1 MPPYPRH
8 QKIRARRLRRE
19 VTDAEK
25 KLWVLLRGRHLCG
38 AKFRRQHPI
47 GPYIADFCC
56 VERGL
61 VVELDGGEHLSQ
73 IKADQRRTVF
83 IERQGYRVLR
93 FWDNEVLTDAEAVLE
108 CIIRALDGPHP
119 CPLPKGEGKDAQ
131 NFGPVS
137 KGANMK
143 MASKIVSAILLA
155 LFLLFPSESFAQ
167 PKPPRELKVGY
178 PLGGSSSYFWVAYRS
193 GSFERYGLKI
203 EPIYIRGGLMGI
215 QAALSGDLLIQLQ
228 GASTVVAAWAQGA
241 KEFQFIGAVGNR
253 LDYLLVAHPSIKRPE
268 DLKGKRIGVSQL
280 GSSTDFI
287 ARLAARRLNLVPD
300 KDVQIVGIGGQGDR
314 WTALS
319 AGQVQASVFQSPFT
333 LKARKAGYPAFLDF
347 SKEDFEYTIAGPVT
361 TRSFIRAERETVMN
375 FMRGLADGMD
385 FYREEKNK
393 DRVIKFLGE
402 YYRSNVVEEL
412 EETRR
417 VYSQVTPGLPI
428 VTVKAMENVI
438 ANDKNL
444 AGMKLNVSELLDLS
458 FLEQLAQERKIKL
471 R

>member
-1 MPPYPRH
+1 MR
-8 QKIRARRLRRE
+8 KRALL
-19 VTDAEK
+19 T
-25 KLWVLLRGRHLCG
+25 LFLCHVLL
-38 AKFRRQHPI
+38 
-47 GPYIADFCC
+47 
-56 VERGL
+56 L
-61 VVELDGGEHLSQ
+61 VGGS
-73 IKADQRRTVF
+73 
-83 IERQGYRVLR
+83 LR
-93 FWDNEVLTDAEAVLE
+93 
-108 CIIRALDGPHP
+108 
-119 CPLPKGEGKDAQ
+119 
-131 NFGPVS
+131 
-137 KGANMK
+137 
-143 MASKIVSAILLA
+143 
-155 LFLLFPSESFAQ
+155 AQ
-167 PKPPRELKVGY
+167 PAKLRELKVGY
-178 PLGGSSSYFWVAYRS
+178 PLGGSTSYFWVAHKS
-193 GSFERYGLKI
+193 GAFEKHGIKV

-215 QAALSGDLLIQLQ
+215 QAALSGDLLLQLQ
-228 GASTVVAAWAQGA
+228 GASTVVSAWAQGA
-241 KEFQFIGAVGNR
+241 KELQFIGAVGNR
-253 LDYLLVAHPSIKRPE
+253 LDYILAAHPSIKRPE

-300 KDVQIVGIGGQGDR
+300 KDVQIVGTGGQGDR
-314 WTALS
+314 WTALT
-319 AGQVQASVFQSPFT
+319 AGQIQATVLQSPFT
-333 LKARKAGYPAFLDF
+333 LKARKASYPVFIDF

-385 FYREEKNK
+385 FYRDEKNK

-458 FLEQLAQERKIKL
+458 FLEQLAQERKTKL